1 MLLKSAKVTEY
12 KSIWDS
18 GEFEVSDITCLVGKN
33 EAGKTAILEALYKV
47 NPIIRGD
54 SGFDVTDD
62 YPRAYVSDYEE
73 EVKDEERDPA
83 QVVEAH
89 FEFEETDRKGAEEV
103 FGPNIFQN
111 YKLVELA
118 YYPNPNDEDHFEK
131 KFRISLNDEEAYSY
145 LIENSDLPTNL
156 ADSLKKKGAKP
167 SLILAELKESEETEE
182 TKRLIQIFTKIT
194 SSNLRKYV
202 YNQFISSRV
211 PKFLYFDEYYQME
224 GRANIEALQQRVADD
239 ELLPSDYPMLGLI
252 GLAAI
257 DLGAMADSNR
267 TQELKN
273 KLEGAGNR
281 LSRKVL
287 KYWSQNKHV
296 RMKIDVRPAQS
307 GDPEGMQKGTNIWAD
322 IYDSRH
328 EVSTNLGTRSKG
340 FVWFFSFLAWYSRVQ
355 KEHKGED
362 IILLLDEPGL
372 FLHGRAQEDLLRYF
386 DEELQGKHQVIYTTH
401 SPFMVDASKFQ
412 RIRIVQDKGI
422 EADAPLDR
430 SEDGTKVVTDVLE
443 ASDDSLFPLQ
453 GALGYEIY
461 QTLFV
466 GKNCLVVEGVSD
478 LLYLQVVSSVLDRA
492 GRDALSEEWTITP
505 VGGIDKVSTFVAL
518 LGSQTKLRIA
528 TLLDYQSKD
537 RQTIENLYKRSIL
550 SKKDVNT
557 YADFT
562 DGKEA
567 DVEDMFGLNFYLE
580 LVNGEFEKEVWTPIK
595 PADIKGKQPRVI
607 PKVEGHIKSSLNH
620 FRPARYLVENIDTL
634 ETNIPSDALDRF
646 EKAFQKL
653 NKLLGQ

>member
-1 MLLKSAKVTEY
+1 MILKSARVTEY

-18 GEFEVSDITCLVGKN
+18 GEFEITDITCLVGKN
-33 EAGKTAILEALYKV
+33 EAGKTAILEALYKL
-47 NPIIRGD
+47 NPIIPSD

-73 EVKDEERDPA
+73 EVRDQERQPA

-89 FEFEETDRKGAEEV
+89 FELEDADRCSVEDL
-103 FGPNIFQN
+103 FGPNVFQN
-111 YKLVELA
+111 DALVELA
-118 YYPNPNDEDHFEK
+118 YYPNPDDDEHYER
-131 KFRISLNDEEAYSY
+131 KFRISVNEKEAYSY
-145 LIENSDLPTNL
+145 LVERADIPATL
-156 ADSLKKKGAKP
+156 ADSIKESGTDT
-167 SLILAELKESEETEE
+167 SLILGALQGAEETEE
-182 TKRLIQIFTKIT
+182 TKRLLQIFTKIT
-194 SSNLRKYV
+194 GGSLRKYI
-202 YNQFISSRV
+202 YDQFIVRRV

-224 GRANIEALQQRVADD
+224 GRANIEALQQRVKDND
-239 ELLPSDYPMLGLI
+239 LLPSDYPMLGLI
-252 GLAAI
+252 GLAGINLSAVI
-257 DLGAMADSNR
+257 DANR

-296 RMKIDVRPAQS
+296 RMKVDARPGQA
-307 GDPEGMQKGTNIWAD
+307 GDPVGLQSGTNIWAD

-386 DEELQGKHQVIYTTH
+386 DEELQGKHQLLYTTH
-401 SPFMVDASKFQ
+401 SPFMVDPTKFH

-422 EADAPLDR
+422 ESDGPLDQA
-430 SEDGTKVVTDVLE
+430 EDGTKVLTDVLE
-443 ASDDSLFPLQ
+443 ANEDSLFPLQ

-478 LLYLQVVSSVLDRA
+478 LLYLKVMSSVLSRA
-492 GRDALSEEWTITP
+492 GRDALSEGWTITP
-505 VGGIDKVSTFVAL
+505 VGGIDKVPTFVAL
-518 LGSQTKLRIA
+518 LGNQKKLKVA
-528 TLLDYQSKD
+528 TLLDYQNKD
-537 RQTIENLYKRSIL
+537 KQTIENLYKRQIL

-562 DGKEA
+562 GGKEA
-567 DVEDMFGLNFYLE
+567 DVEDMFGLGFYLE
-580 LVNGEFEKEVWTPIK
+580 LVNGEYEKEEWTPVK
-595 PADIKGKQPRVI
+595 AEDIKGRQPRVVSRI
-607 PKVEGHIKSSLNH
+607 EAHLQFNLNH
-620 FRPARYLVENIDTL
+620 FRPARYLAENIAIL
-634 ETNIPSDALDRF
+634 ETQIPSDTLDRF
-646 EKAFQKL
+646 EEAFQSL
-653 NKLLGQ
+653 NKLLD